1 MTCYCITNLSHTCPG
16 GHGSDEFPPFIRSGT
31 EGVPMG
37 LVSLDPRRLGILGAR
52 DDTFCLETGLTYEES
67 SKTPQ
72 FCLMMQWT

>member
-1 MTCYCITNLSHTCPG
+1 
-16 GHGSDEFPPFIRSGT
+16 
-31 EGVPMG
+31 MG